1 MTRTYGESLTR
12 ALRQTPHPISEVLE
26 DALEST
32 RPAHVATLLLHGVE
46 TTENHPSPA
55 PGFSR
60 PHAGVQ
66 VLGDLLLEVELELF
80 VHVALE
86 APALDEG
93 AHKGPGATQPA
104 QSPIRAG

>member
-1 MTRTYGESLTR
+1 
-12 ALRQTPHPISEVLE
+12 
-26 DALEST
+26 
-32 RPAHVATLLLHGVE
+32 VE
-46 TTENHPSPA
+46 P
-55 PGFSR
+55 
-60 PHAGVQ
+60 
-66 VLGDLLLEVELELF
+66 ELF